1 MPLVR
6 KNRQQHEWRRRRN
19 DESWCEKAEIIFFK
33 PVLSSLGER
42 APFIVWESCSS
53 ARNVEW
59 CSAWFVVQSGWTA
72 REGDERTKHSALE
85 KHPSSVTD
93 TQVIWR
99 YFYGLEK
106 QQQRNDDDNNNDS
119 NKKKMSS
126 VLYLIDTNEL
136 GESEALKGATV
147 NCLIISNL
155 GFHTLVMVDCIQQQ
169 EQTRRKGCVCCWP
182 DLWRESDTFKEQA

>member
-1 MPLVR
+1 M
-6 KNRQQHEWRRRRN
+6 
-19 DESWCEKAEIIFFK
+19 
-33 PVLSSLGER
+33 
-42 APFIVWESCSS
+42 
-53 ARNVEW
+53 
-59 CSAWFVVQSGWTA
+59 
-72 REGDERTKHSALE
+72 E

-155 GFHTLVMVDCIQQQ
+155 SFHTLVMVY
-169 EQTRRKGCVCCWP
+169 W
-182 DLWRESDTFKEQA
+182 